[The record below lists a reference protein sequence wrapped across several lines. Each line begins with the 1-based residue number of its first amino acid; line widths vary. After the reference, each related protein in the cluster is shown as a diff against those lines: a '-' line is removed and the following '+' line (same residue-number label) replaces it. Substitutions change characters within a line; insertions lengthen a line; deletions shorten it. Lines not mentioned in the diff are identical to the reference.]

1 MANNSGASSASSSK
15 DFLLIEDIDFVR
27 VDEQGLSHWELVNAS
42 DADSEKEEEQEQEP
56 EEEEIEDSIGNEIG
70 SLGSEISTPGYLNDA
85 QIETHHVDVLDFDG
99 EVKYDYGYYGYGY
112 GDGGHGEEQYAEDD
126 EDDDNGDAGCDL
138 DDELVPWAVSAKVRR
153 QRMRKLGKRVF
164 SKMNTSK
171 RSPYLFVRPGC
182 VRGKHGLGMKH
193 KC

>member
-1 MANNSGASSASSSK
+1 MANNSGASSASSSMN
-15 DFLLIEDIDFVR
+15 FLLIEDIDFVQ

-42 DADSEKEEEQEQEP
+42 DADADSEKEEEQEQE
-56 EEEEIEDSIGNEIG
+56 EEGIEDSIGNEIG

-99 EVKYDYGYYGYGY
+99 DVKYDYGYYGYGD
-112 GDGGHGEEQYAEDD
+112 GDGGHGEEQYDEDD
-126 EDDDNGDAGCDL
+126 EDDDNGDDGRDL
-138 DDELVPWAVSAKVRR
+138 DDELVPWAVSDKVGR